1 MKPLPQSR
9 SQISPLPPEF
19 PYFLSNY
26 FLSNSSFP
34 PPLCYIITDML
45 SVTVDCSVLSKV
57 FTDRIR
63 EYTLFCAWLPL
74 PSRKILRFIHIVSC
88 IHSVYILLLSKY
100 SIIQIYHFWLS
111 IYLLMDIWIVSF
123 AMKIHVQFFVWTY
136 VSTASL

>member
-9 SQISPLPPEF
+9 SQISPSPPEF
-19 PYFLSNY
+19 PY

-74 PSRKILRFIHIVSC
+74 PSRKNLRFIHIVSC

-100 SIIQIYHFWLS
+100 SIIKIYHFWLS
-111 IYLLMDIWIVSF
+111 IDLLMDVWIVSF
-123 AMKIHVQFFVWTY
+123 VMKIHVQFFVWTY